1 MVQFLYFHL
10 IQQIWNIIA
19 AVLIIK
25 HVSRLQP
32 NSNYILYILFY
43 RDAYLGFDCYV
54 IDIFILYS
62 LTYYR

>member
-43 RDAYLGFDCYV
+43 RDAYLGFEC
-54 IDIFILYS
+54 
-62 LTYYR
+62 